1 MKKTTISGKRYFT
14 RITAFML
21 VILLLS
27 GLFSTTVS
35 AVEKSSFDDSNIQ
48 TETLLLIDTD
58 SDKVLYSKNSNT
70 QVPLASVTKI
80 MTCILAIENIKN
92 PADKMIEIKAEPIN
106 DILNQDA
113 STAGF
118 ENHIGETYSALDI
131 IYGLMLPSGCE
142 AAQILA
148 YEIGGNEKA
157 FVKMMND
164 KAKSLGCNDTLYFEA
179 HGISDKNYTTAKD
192 IAKITK
198 HALTLPYFKEI
209 VSSEYYTPSGYSY
222 PFINTNYL
230 IDVQNGGQYYY
241 PYATGVKTGFTTK
254 AGKCLVSTA
263 QKGDDEY
270 MCIALGGKYSSTDGY
285 INHAMIDSVNLY
297 KWAFKNYTQNIV
309 PDIKN
314 SYASIEIGDTLKL
327 SAEITSNNT
336 NNTPVISWSSSNEKI
351 ATVSNSGVVTAKSLG
366 QVIIT
371 ATTQTG
377 NIDCVNVSCGFYNGI
392 DVTSRYGDYTSGVKN
407 PLDWEAVK
415 NYGFDFAVIRA
426 GWGSEDYPLQ
436 NDAEF
441 INNVKGAFKNSIPF
455 LLSFIAYAQSPEE
468 AKAEA
473 DYFLREMSEYFPKDC
488 ENQLMTVVYNMTYSQ
503 FANFDTATNTE
514 IALAFSE
521 RVKEYGYKTVIN
533 TNKTT
538 FSKLDIDKL
547 VQNSI
552 GTYYNYYPYSM
563 EFSSFITTPDGNI
576 PQMWQ
581 YRTDGYIPEASE
593 NLNTKQSIM
602 YMLSSFENNLTSPSL
617 KSELIKNNEVKLSW
631 TNYDLPANSYSIY
644 QVSEN
649 GDKELIAKVDG
660 NTSSYIV
667 SYKEGGKY
675 IYILEETL
683 KDMLS
688 SETITLTAQSE
699 ILSIYSPLDVNRD
712 GSSNIMDA
720 TFIQK
725 VISRLTPSPVNFDSY
740 ADVNGDGEVTVSDA
754 TYIQKQLVNLQ

>member
-1 MKKTTISGKRYFT
+1 MKKFTLSGKRYFT
-14 RITAFML
+14 HITALLL
-21 VILLLS
+21 VIMILS
-27 GLFSTTVS
+27 GVFSTTVS
-35 AVEKSSFDDSNIQ
+35 ATEKSSFDDSNIQ

-58 SDKVLYSKNSNT
+58 SNEVLYSKNSNT
-70 QVPLASVTKI
+70 QVPFASVAKI
-80 MTCILAIENIKN
+80 MTCILAIENTKN
-92 PADKMIEIKAEPIN
+92 PAEKMIEIKEEPIN
-106 DILNQDA
+106 DILNQNA

-148 YEIGGNEKA
+148 YEIGGNEEN

-164 KAKSLGCNDTLYFEA
+164 KAKELGCNDTLYFEA
-179 HGISDKNYTTAKD
+179 HGLSDNNYTTAKD
-192 IAKITK
+192 MAKIAKY
-198 HALTLPYFKEI
+198 ALTLPYFKEI

-263 QKGDDEY
+263 QKGNDEY
-270 MCIALGGKYSSTDGY
+270 MCIAFGGSYSSADGY
-285 INHAMIDSVNLY
+285 INHAMTDSVSLY
-297 KWAFKNYTQNIV
+297 KWAFTNYTQNIV

-314 SYASIEIGDTLKL
+314 SYASVGIGDTLKL
-327 SAEITSNNT
+327 SAEITSNST
-336 NNTPVISWSSSNEKI
+336 NNTPVISWSSSDEKI
-351 ATVSNSGVVTAKSLG
+351 ATVSDSGVVTAKQLG
-366 QVIIT
+366 QATIT

-377 NIDCVNVSCGFYNGI
+377 NIDCINVSCGFYNGI
-392 DVTSRYGDYTSGVKN
+392 DVTSRYGDYTNGVKN
-407 PLDWEAVK
+407 PLDWKAVK

-441 INNVKGAFKNSIPF
+441 INNVKGAYENSIPF
-455 LLSFIAYAQSPEE
+455 LLSFIAYAQTPED

-473 DYFLREMSEYFPKDC
+473 DYFLREMSEYFPTDC

-503 FANFDTATNTE
+503 FANFDKATNTE

-521 RVKEYGYKTVIN
+521 RVKEHGYKTVIN
-533 TNKTT
+533 TNKST

-547 VQNSI
+547 IQNSI

-563 EFSSFITTPDGNI
+563 EFSSFATLPDSNIT
-576 PQMWQ
+576 QMWQ

-593 NLNTKQSIM
+593 NLKTRQSIM
-602 YMLSSFENNLTSPSL
+602 YMLSSFENNLTSPNL
-617 KSELIKNNEVKLSW
+617 KAELISNNEVKLSW
-631 TNYDLPANSYSIY
+631 TNYNLPANSYNIY

-649 GDKELIAKVDG
+649 GEKELITKVDG

-675 IYILEETL
+675 SYILEETL

-688 SETITLTAQSE
+688 SETIMLTAQST

-712 GSSNIMDA
+712 GSCNIKDA
-720 TFIQK
+720 TFIQR
-725 VISRLTPSPVNFDSY
+725 VICDLTSSPENFDSY
-740 ADVNGDGEVTVSDA
+740 ADVNGDGAVNISDA
-754 TYIQKQLVNLQ
+754 TYIQKQLANLQ